1 MIAAGHADAY
11 AQVGKTILSFL
22 YLLVF
27 ILFLVKY
34 LTLLYNKHFNMYD
47 YFIGIHCWDMV
58 AGALLVKEAGGTLLD
73 PQSGLDFDYMSRGVL
88 ATSSPQLAQQV
99 LDLKLN
105 YSESPRDH
113 ADCGGI

>member
-1 MIAAGHADAY
+1 
-11 AQVGKTILSFL
+11 
-22 YLLVF
+22 
-27 ILFLVKY
+27 
-34 LTLLYNKHFNMYD
+34 MYD